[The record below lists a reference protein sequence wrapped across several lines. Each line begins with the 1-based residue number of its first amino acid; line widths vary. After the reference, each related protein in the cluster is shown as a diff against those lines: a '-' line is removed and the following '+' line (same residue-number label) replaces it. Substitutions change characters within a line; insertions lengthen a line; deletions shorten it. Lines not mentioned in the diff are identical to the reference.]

1 MQQITLNSYTSMAY
15 LRHLYLTE
23 NCFLDI
29 DSIREAI
36 FFGKLLK
43 IKQNEIKTGINDTS
57 LDCDI
62 VLYFR

>member
-1 MQQITLNSYTSMAY
+1 MAY

-43 IKQNEIKTGINDTS
+43 IIQNEIKTGINENVKVSTPILFCTFDN
-57 LDCDI
+57 
-62 VLYFR
+62 VQ